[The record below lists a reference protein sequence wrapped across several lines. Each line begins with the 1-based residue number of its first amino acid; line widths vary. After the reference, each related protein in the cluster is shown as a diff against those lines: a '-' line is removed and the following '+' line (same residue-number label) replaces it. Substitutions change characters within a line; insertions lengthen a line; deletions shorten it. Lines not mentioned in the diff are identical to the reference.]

1 MKIETPE
8 QLRQHY
14 KEPKGRAVQKQLE
27 HLDVHCRNFIALS
40 PFLIL
45 ASSSEGSTDA
55 SPRGGAPGF
64 VRVPDPHTLLVP
76 DWPGNNRLDSFANI
90 LRNPNI
96 GTIFLIPGV
105 DETLRINGTVEIR
118 TDDALRHTFETNG
131 KLPVTVLKL
140 TVKEAYLHCAK
151 AFMRAKLWRE
161 EAKIDRAA
169 LPTTGT
175 MLKDQTGSEGPAETQ
190 EAMLERYQKILY

>member
-1 MKIETPE
+1 M
-8 QLRQHY
+8 
-14 KEPKGRAVQKQLE
+14 
-27 HLDVHCRNFIALS
+27 
-40 PFLIL
+40 
-45 ASSSEGSTDA
+45 
-55 SPRGGAPGF
+55 
-64 VRVPDPHTLLVP
+64 RVPDPHTLLIP
-76 DWPGNNRLDSFANI
+76 DWSGNNRLDSFTNI
-90 LRNPNI
+90 LRNPNV

-105 DETLRINGTVEIR
+105 DETLRINGAVEIR
-118 TDDALRHTFETNG
+118 ADDALRQPFETNG
-131 KLPVTVLKL
+131 KLPITVLKL

-190 EAMLERYQKILY
+190 EAMLERYQKVLY

>member
-1 MKIETPE
+1 MKIETLE

-40 PFLIL
+40 PFMIL
-45 ASSSEGSTDA
+45 ASSSEGGADA

-64 VRVPDPHTLLVP
+64 VRVPDPHTLLIP
-76 DWPGNNRLDSFANI
+76 DWPGNNRLDSFANV

-131 KLPVTVLKL
+131 KLPITVLKL

-151 AFMRAKLWRE
+151 AFMRAELWRE

-175 MLKDQTGSEGPAETQ
+175 MLKDQTGSEEPAETQ
-190 EAMLERYQKILY
+190 EAMLERYQNVLY